1 MNSHVHV
8 VGHPLVKALAA
19 VLAPVF
25 LAVPVYL
32 HVRAEVPAVVE
43 VFAALWTGGRELPC
57 TLMNGTVVLVVAQLA
72 KLFPTFPTLERFL
85 PSVCPKVNLEKKSLL
100 M

>member
-1 MNSHVHV
+1 MNPHVHV

-19 VLAPVF
+19 VLAPVL

-32 HVRAEVPAVVE
+32 HMRAEIPAVVE
-43 VFAALWTGGRELPC
+43 VFAAFWTGGRELPRA
-57 TLMNGTVVLVVAQLA
+57 LVNRAVVLVVAQLA

-85 PSVCPKVNLEKKSLL
+85 PGVCPQVHLEKK
-100 M
+100 